1 MTLTLLPNIKRS
13 FKRPAKF
20 QFLNNRHL
28 IAPPPRLGPAP
39 QGVKGKARAQ
49 DLPKPPKGEPISP
62 LLALR
67 AFAIATTGV
76 MLVAGGLTVAVARI
90 LDVRDVSCA
99 DTRRTG

>member
-1 MTLTLLPNIKRS
+1 LTLTLLPNIKRS
-13 FKRPAKF
+13 FKQPAKF

-28 IAPPPRLGPAP
+28 IAPPPRLTP
-39 QGVKGKARAQ
+39 QGLKGKARAR

-90 LDVRDVSCA
+90 LDVRDVSCV